1 MPASASSSSPLPDYD
16 SVVVEHFTARADHY
30 DRSSAWCT
38 DRTLG
43 ERVFAL
49 TAPAADARVLD
60 VACGTGLVSRVF
72 KGRVAEITGI
82 DITPAMYAQARPHL
96 DRFVE
101 GPGEALPF
109 ADDTFDV
116 VTCRQ
121 GTQFMDDAAAIREM
135 FRVVKPGGRVCVIN
149 LCAYSDADR
158 AEYFEVLRLRNPA
171 RKNFYMRDDLVRLF
185 EQAGGRAV
193 VVHDYVSIEDV
204 DVWSDNKAISEARR
218 EGIRQVYREG
228 SAGFKQ
234 HHAVQITDDGR
245 IVDHMLFG
253 IAVGTK

>member
-1 MPASASSSSPLPDYD
+1 MPENTDYD
-16 SVVVEHFTARADHY
+16 AVVVEHFTARADHY
-30 DRSSAWCT
+30 DHSSAWCT
-38 DRTLG
+38 DDALAAKVW
-43 ERVFAL
+43 EL
-49 TAPAADARVLD
+49 TAPAPSARVLD

-72 KGRVAEITGI
+72 KGRVAEIVGV
-82 DITPAMYAQARPHL
+82 DITPAMYDQARPHL

-109 ADDTFDV
+109 DDNTFDV

-135 FRVVKPGGRVCVIN
+135 FRVLKPGGTVCVIN
-149 LCAYSDADR
+149 LCAYSEADR
-158 AEYFEVLRLRNPA
+158 DEYFEVLRLRNPA
-171 RKNFYMRDDLVRLF
+171 RKNFYMREDLVRLF
-185 EQAGGRAV
+185 EQAGGRDV

-204 DVWSDNKAISEARR
+204 DVWSDNKAIAESRR
-218 EGIRQVYREG
+218 EGIRQIYRSG
-228 SAGFKQ
+228 SEGFKS

-253 IAVGTK
+253 VATGTK

>member
-1 MPASASSSSPLPDYD
+1 MSTNEYN

-30 DRSSAWCT
+30 DASSAWCT
-38 DRTLG
+38 DDALG
-43 ERVFAL
+43 ARVFEL
-49 TAPAADARVLD
+49 SGADASSRVLD

-72 KGRVAEITGI
+72 KGRVAEIVGI
-82 DITPAMYAQARPHL
+82 DITPAMYAQAAPHL

-109 ADDTFDV
+109 PDNSFDI

-135 FRVVKPGGRVCVIN
+135 FRVVRPGGRVCVIN
-149 LCAYSDADR
+149 LCAYDEADK

-171 RKNFYMRDDLVRLF
+171 RKNFYMREDLQRLF
-185 EQAGGRAV
+185 EQAGGKDV
-193 VVHDYVSIEDV
+193 VVHDYISVEDV
-204 DVWSDNKAISEARR
+204 DVWSDNKAIGEDRR
-218 EGIRQVYREG
+218 EGIRTIYRTG
-228 SAGFKQ
+228 SAGFRS
-234 HHAVQITDDGR
+234 HHAVEIADNGR

-253 IAVGTK
+253 IAVGKG

>member
-1 MPASASSSSPLPDYD
+1 MSNSYD
-16 SVVVEHFTARADHY
+16 AVVVEHFTARAGHY
-30 DRSSAWCT
+30 DHSSAWCT
-38 DRTLG
+38 DTALG
-43 ERVFAL
+43 QRVWEL
-49 TAPAADARVLD
+49 TSPTAESRVLD

-72 KGRVAEITGI
+72 KGRVAEIVGI
-82 DITPAMYAQARPHL
+82 DITPAMYAQAQPHL

-109 ADDTFDV
+109 EDNSFDI

-135 FRVVKPGGRVCVIN
+135 FRVLKPGGTVCVIN
-149 LCAYSDADR
+149 LCADSEADR
-158 AEYFEVLRLRNPA
+158 DEYFEVLRLRNPA
-171 RKNFYMRDDLVRLF
+171 RKNFYMREDLVHLF
-185 EQAGGRAV
+185 EQAGGKNVA
-193 VVHDYVSIEDV
+193 VHDYISVEDV
-204 DVWSDNKAISEARR
+204 DVWSDNKAISEERR
-218 EGIRQVYREG
+218 EGIRQIYRHG
-228 SAGFKQ
+228 SAGFKK